1 MIMASPSPGPLS
13 FVCLPLMTTLFLLV
27 STSTSVKTLCHGA
40 ERSALLHFMQSFSI
54 RTISPTSSYAYPKTE
69 SWRIRGE
76 SSDCCLWDGV
86 ECDENTGYV
95 IGLDLGSSSLHGS
108 INSTSSL
115 FQLVHLRRLS
125 LGGNDFNYSQVP
137 SKLALLSSL
146 THLNLS
152 NSMFS
157 GEIPIEITELS
168 HLTSLDLGR
177 NVDSSARNLL
187 ELGSFDLRR
196 LAQNLT
202 GIEHL
207 DLSSVNISSTV
218 PDVLANLSSLTFLN
232 LKDCNLQ
239 GLIPSSL
246 GDLTRLGYLNLG
258 HNNFSGQVPFSLAN
272 LTQLELLSLSHNNFV
287 SPSLSWL
294 GNLNKIRA
302 LHLSD
307 INLAGE
313 IPLSLGNMTQLSQL
327 RLSKNRLTGKIPL
340 WISNLTQLT
349 LVHLRHNELHGPIP
363 ESMSKLVNLEELK
376 LEYNHLSGTIE
387 FSMFASLK
395 RLTLL
400 QIRRNNLTVLTTIND
415 NTTLPKFKYLALGDC
430 NLSEFPDFLRSQ
442 DELIYLHLGR
452 NKIQGQIPKWLG
464 DIGHKSL
471 SILILRNNFFTGF
484 EQSWELSLLT
494 KLQWLELDSNKLE
507 GQLPIP
513 SPSLVGY
520 SISNNFLTGEIL
532 PSLCNLRSLGFLDL
546 SYNKLSG
553 KFPNCLGD
561 FSDSLLV
568 LNLSNNFFRGRVP
581 QVFRD
586 ESNLRMIDLSHN
598 QLEGQLPRSLTN
610 CRKMEILDL
619 SYNGISDKFPF
630 WLANLPKLQVLI
642 LRSNQFFG
650 SIKSPDTMLEFHKLQ
665 IIDLSYN
672 NFTGILP
679 SEFFQTLES
688 MRFSDLKEFT
698 YMQTIHTFQLPIYSR
713 DFTYRY
719 EINLAN
725 KGVYMKYWQIP
736 NVIAAIDLSSN
747 TLQGDIPQSIG
758 TLEMVNAL
766 NLSNNHLSGDIPS
779 VLGNLAN
786 LESLDLSQNMLSG
799 EIPQQLTQLT
809 FLAYFNVSH
818 NQLVGP
824 IPQGKQFD
832 TFDNSSYEGN
842 SGLFMKHLPRKSEC
856 SEAPPQHPSLPKH
869 QGFNNI
875 LTKDNEWIA
884 VVIGYGSGLVVGVV
898 VGLRVSSRIPEWLVK
913 TFGRRQG
920 NQRRG
925 EVRGVRH

>member
-1 MIMASPSPGPLS
+1 
-13 FVCLPLMTTLFLLV
+13 
-27 STSTSVKTLCHGA
+27 
-40 ERSALLHFMQSFSI
+40 
-54 RTISPTSSYAYPKTE
+54 
-69 SWRIRGE
+69 
-76 SSDCCLWDGV
+76 
-86 ECDENTGYV
+86 
-95 IGLDLGSSSLHGS
+95 
-108 INSTSSL
+108 
-115 FQLVHLRRLS
+115 
-125 LGGNDFNYSQVP
+125 
-137 SKLALLSSL
+137 
-146 THLNLS
+146 
-152 NSMFS
+152 
-157 GEIPIEITELS
+157 
-168 HLTSLDLGR
+168 
-177 NVDSSARNLL
+177 
-187 ELGSFDLRR
+187 
-196 LAQNLT
+196 
-202 GIEHL
+202 
-207 DLSSVNISSTV
+207 
-218 PDVLANLSSLTFLN
+218 
-232 LKDCNLQ
+232 
-239 GLIPSSL
+239 
-246 GDLTRLGYLNLG
+246 
-258 HNNFSGQVPFSLAN
+258 
-272 LTQLELLSLSHNNFV
+272 
-287 SPSLSWL
+287 
-294 GNLNKIRA
+294 
-302 LHLSD
+302 
-307 INLAGE
+307 
-313 IPLSLGNMTQLSQL
+313 MTQLSQL
-327 RLSKNRLTGKIPL
+327 HLSKNRLTGKIPL

-376 LEYNHLSGTIE
+376 LEYNQLSGTIE

-395 RLTLL
+395 HLTVL
-400 QIRRNNLTVLTTIND
+400 QIRRNNLTVLTTISD

-430 NLSEFPDFLRSQ
+430 NLSEFPEFLRSQ

-452 NKIQGQIPKWLG
+452 NKIQGKIPKWLG
-464 DIGHKSL
+464 DIGHKTL

-513 SPSLVGY
+513 SPSLVG
-520 SISNNFLTGEIL
+520 
-532 PSLCNLRSLGFLDL
+532 
-546 SYNKLSG
+546 
-553 KFPNCLGD
+553 
-561 FSDSLLV
+561 
-568 LNLSNNFFRGRVP
+568 VP

-586 ESNLRMIDLSHN
+586 ESSLRMIDLSHN

-619 SYNGISDKFPF
+619 SYNRISDKFPF

-672 NFTGILP
+672 NFTGILA
-679 SEFFQTLES
+679 SEFFQTLRS
-688 MRFSDLKEFT
+688 MRFSDLKEFA

-766 NLSNNHLSGDIPS
+766 NLSNNHLSGGIPS
-779 VLGNLAN
+779 
-786 LESLDLSQNMLSG
+786 
-799 EIPQQLTQLT
+799 LT

-818 NQLVGP
+818 NHLVGP
-824 IPQGKQFD
+824 IPQGKQFN

-842 SGLFMKHLPRKSEC
+842 SGLYMEHSPKKPEC
-856 SEAPPQHPSLPKH
+856 SEAPPQHPDLPKH

-898 VGLRVSSRIPEWLVK
+898 AGSRVSSRIPEWFVK

-925 EVRGVRH
+925 GVRGVRH

>member
-1 MIMASPSPGPLS
+1 MALRDLRCCTSFKAFPSEQ
-13 FVCLPLMTTLFLLV
+13 FLPLLLTLIRRLNHG
-27 STSTSVKTLCHGA
+27 SSVEKA
-40 ERSALLHFMQSFSI
+40 
-54 RTISPTSSYAYPKTE
+54 
-69 SWRIRGE
+69 
-76 SSDCCLWDGV
+76 SDCCLWDGV
-86 ECDENTGYV
+86 ECDEDTGYV
-95 IGLDLGSSSLHGS
+95 TGLDLGSSSLHGS
-108 INSTSSL
+108 ISSTSSL

-125 LGGNDFNYSQVP
+125 LG
-137 SKLALLSSL
+137 
-146 THLNLS
+146 
-152 NSMFS
+152 
-157 GEIPIEITELS
+157 EITELS

-187 ELGSFDLRR
+187 ELRSFDLRR
-196 LAQNLT
+196 LARDLT

-218 PDVLANLSSLTFLN
+218 PDVLAKLSSTAIYRV
-232 LKDCNLQ
+232 
-239 GLIPSSL
+239 LIPSSL
-246 GDLTRLGYLNLG
+246 GDLTGLGYLNLG
-258 HNNFSGQVPFSLAN
+258 HNNFSGQSITSL
-272 LTQLELLSLSHNNFV
+272 QES
-287 SPSLSWL
+287 
-294 GNLNKIRA
+294 
-302 LHLSD
+302 
-307 INLAGE
+307 INWEQFRYG
-313 IPLSLGNMTQLSQL
+313 SRT
-327 RLSKNRLTGKIPL
+327 
-340 WISNLTQLT
+340 LTQLT

-376 LEYNHLSGTIE
+376 LEYNQLSGTIE
-387 FSMFASLK
+387 FS
-395 RLTLL
+395 
-400 QIRRNNLTVLTTIND
+400 ID

-430 NLSEFPDFLRSQ
+430 NLSEFPEFLRSQ

-464 DIGHKSL
+464 DIGHKTL

-568 LNLSNNFFRGRVP
+568 LNLSNNFFRGGVP

-586 ESNLRMIDLSHN
+586 ESSLRMIDVSHN

-619 SYNGISDKFPF
+619 SYNRISDKFPF

-642 LRSNQFFG
+642 LRSNQFSG
-650 SIKSPDTMLEFHKLQ
+650 SVKSPDTMLEFHKLQ

-672 NFTGILP
+672 NFTGILA
-679 SEFFQTLES
+679 SEFFQTLRS

-725 KGVYMKYWQIP
+725 KGMYMKYWQIP
-736 NVIAAIDLSSN
+736 NVIAAIDVSSN

-766 NLSNNHLSGDIPS
+766 NLSNNHLSGGIPS
-779 VLGNLAN
+779 VLGNLAK

-799 EIPQQLTQLT
+799 EIPQNLTQLT
-809 FLAYFNVSH
+809 FLAYFNVPYH
-818 NQLVGP
+818 KEN
-824 IPQGKQFD
+824 
-832 TFDNSSYEGN
+832 NSILSITAHTRVTQDCTWN
-842 SGLFMKHLPRKSEC
+842 IRQRNLNVLRHLRSIQD
-856 SEAPPQHPSLPKH
+856 SPKH

-898 VGLRVSSRIPEWLVK
+898 AGLRVSSRIPEWFVK
-913 TFGRRQG
+913 TFGKEARQPKE
-920 NQRRG
+920 RRG
-925 EVRGVRH
+925 

>member
-1 MIMASPSPGPLS
+1 MASPSHGPLS
-13 FVCLPLMTTLFLLV
+13 FVCFLTLLFLLV
-27 STSTSVKTLCHGA
+27 NTVQPLCHGV

-54 RTISPTSSYAYPKTE
+54 SNNAAISSYAYPKTA
-69 SWRIRGE
+69 SWKIRGE

-86 ECDENTGYV
+86 ECDEDTGYV
-95 IGLDLGSSSLHGS
+95 IGLDLGSSSLYGS

-115 FQLVHLRRLS
+115 FQLVHLRRLN

-137 SKLALLSSL
+137 SGIALLSSL
-146 THLNLS
+146 TYLNLS
-152 NSMFS
+152 NSMFY
-157 GEIPIEITELS
+157 GEIPLEITELS

-187 ELGSFDLRR
+187 ELRSFNLRR
-196 LAQNLT
+196 LAQNFT
-202 GIEHL
+202 GLEQL

-218 PDVLANLSSLTFLN
+218 PDALANLSSLTFLN
-232 LKDCNLQ
+232 LEDCNLQ
-239 GLIPSSL
+239 GLIPSSF
-246 GDLTRLGYLNLG
+246 GDLTKLGYLNLG
-258 HNNFSGQVPFSLAN
+258 HNNFSGQVPLSLAN
-272 LTQLELLSLSHNNFV
+272 LTQLEVLSLSQNSFT
-287 SPSLSWL
+287 SPGLYWL

-307 INLAGE
+307 VNLAGE
-313 IPLSLGNMTQLSQL
+313 IPLSLRNMTQLSQL
-327 RLSKNRLTGKIPL
+327 HLSNNRLTGKIPL

-349 LVHLRHNELHGPIP
+349 LVHLRHNELQGPIP

-395 RLTLL
+395 HLTML
-400 QIRRNNLTVLTTIND
+400 QIRRNNLTVLTNISD

-452 NKIQGQIPKWLG
+452 NRIQGQIPKWLG
-464 DIGHKSL
+464 DIGHKTL
-471 SILILRNNFFTGF
+471 SILILRNNLFIGF

-513 SPSLVGY
+513 PPSLIGY
-520 SISNNFLTGEIL
+520 SISNNSLTGEIV

-553 KFPNCLGD
+553 MFPNCLGD

-568 LNLSNNFFRGRVP
+568 LNLSNNFFHGRIP
-581 QVFRD
+581 QAFRD

-610 CRKMEILDL
+610 CRMMEILDL
-619 SYNGISDKFPF
+619 SYNRISDRFPF
-630 WLANLPKLQVLI
+630 WLANLPELQVLI

-650 SIKSPDTMLEFHKLQ
+650 SIKSPGAMLEFRKLQ

-679 SEFFQTLES
+679 SEFFQTLRS

-698 YMQTIHTFQLPIYSR
+698 YMQTIHTFHLPVYSR

-747 TLQGDIPQSIG
+747 AFQGDIPQSIG
-758 TLEMVNAL
+758 TLEKVNAL

-799 EIPQQLTQLT
+799 EIPQHLTQLT

-818 NQLVGP
+818 NQLEGP
-824 IPQGKQFD
+824 IPQGKQFN

-842 SGLFMKHLPRKSEC
+842 SGLYMKHLPKKSEC
-856 SEAPPQHPSLPKH
+856 SEPPQHPNLPKH
-869 QGFNNI
+869 QGSNNI
-875 LTKDNEWIA
+875 LPKDIEWIA

-898 VGLRVSSRIPEWLVK
+898 VGLRVSARIPEWFVK
-913 TFGRRQG
+913 TFGRTQG
-920 NQRRG
+920 NRRRR
-925 EVRGVRH
+925 EVRGVRR